1 MSLGVALTK
10 WTIWVALLG
19 YAVGAAGLL
28 VARREPRWS
37 SLARLAWTVGCIAY
51 LGHVYSAF
59 QFYHG
64 WSHASAFEETARQTR
79 ETVGW
84 EVGEG
89 LFVSYFFT
97 ASLAGGCDLVVA
109 GWCRELP
116 AQVARRSPLHCT
128 RFSSLLCSTQRWCS
142 SRARCAGWGWP
153 CAWDSQPCGGAPAR
167 NITTP
172 RHDEHRGIASPARKL
187 VIPSGNR
194 LGHGSIL

>member
-1 MSLGVALTK
+1 MSFGVVLTK

-28 VARREPRWS
+28 IARREPRWS
-37 SLARLAWTVGCIAY
+37 SLARLAWTVGCVAY

-84 EVGEG
+84 DVGEG

-97 ASLAGGCDLVVA
+97 LVWVSDVIWWWLAGAENYQRRPRAFTIALHVFFFFIVFNATVVFESGLARGLGLV
-109 GWCRELP
+109 
-116 AQVARRSPLHCT
+116 
-128 RFSSLLCSTQRWCS
+128 LCSGLAFLWWTI
-142 SRARCAGWGWP
+142 G
-153 CAWDSQPCGGAPAR
+153 
-167 NITTP
+167 
-172 RHDEHRGIASPARKL
+172 KKK
-187 VIPSGNR
+187 V
-194 LGHGSIL
+194 

>member
-1 MSLGVALTK
+1 VSLGVALTK

-28 VARREPRWS
+28 AARREPRWL
-37 SLARLAWTVGCIAY
+37 SLARLAWMVGCIAY
-51 LGHVYSAF
+51 LGHVYAAF

-97 ASLAGGCDLVVA
+97 AVWLADVIWWWLAGD
-109 GWCRELP
+109 ENY
-116 AQVARRSPLHCT
+116 ARRARMFTTGLHVFFFLIVFNATVVFESGAVRWLGLALCVGLAGLWWST
-128 RFSSLLCSTQRWCS
+128 RKRDQDI
-142 SRARCAGWGWP
+142 ARLHPG
-153 CAWDSQPCGGAPAR
+153 
-167 NITTP
+167 
-172 RHDEHRGIASPARKL
+172 
-187 VIPSGNR
+187 
-194 LGHGSIL
+194 